1 MVKLIL
7 ILILL
12 YIISNTLQ
20 SQNLEGLSSQKP
32 VLLSGGLTART
43 IFYDANGI
51 PNRRQPFSYIFT
63 GSPTISIFNSFTI
76 PISFTYSEQDRS
88 FRQPF
93 NQFGMSPYYK
103 WITIHAGYRNIN
115 YSQFTLAGHTILGA
129 GIELHPGIFRFGFI
143 TGRFN
148 RATPVDTSSKS
159 FQPFT
164 YSNHGTAAKI
174 GIGKG
179 VDFFEVS
186 MLKAKDDI
194 NSVHPPVD
202 YIGIVTPGEN
212 IVVGINGQIKFLKNF
227 TFALEAATSLY
238 TRNLENS
245 TPLSDSTNKGITKI
259 LGNFISTNSTTE
271 RYNAIQT
278 SLLYHEKIFSAKLQY
293 RRVDPDYKTM
303 GAYFF
308 NNDIENITFA
318 PSLNL
323 LKNKFR
329 FGGSIGFQHDNLLKQ
344 KQTTSS
350 RVIGSANLSA
360 ELNEH
365 FGIDFSYSNYSNTQL
380 RKTILLGNTFRIAQV
395 SENYSFTPRY
405 ILASEKFVHS
415 VIFSAN
421 YNIFSSVDK
430 TIDNLSDTKS
440 NNYFLNYQVTVV
452 PRNLTYTFNLNY
464 TDVKSASYE
473 DGNYGVTLG
482 VNKVLNN
489 SKLTA
494 GWLGSFLKG
503 LHGKSTGLI
512 LNQNVTVN
520 YRINKHHSFGT
531 TISYINNKSQQ
542 TLITPSYSEWQADLN
557 YRYVF

>member
-1 MVKLIL
+1 MAKRLLFLIL
-7 ILILL
+7 AGLV
-12 YIISNTLQ
+12 SGSLQ
-20 SQNLEGLSSQKP
+20 SQNMEGLSSQKP

-259 LGNFISTNSTTE
+259 LRNFISTNSTTE

>member
-20 SQNLEGLSSQKP
+20 SQNLEGLSRQKP

-76 PISFTYSEQDRS
+76 PMSFTYSEQDRS

-238 TRNLENS
+238 TRNL
-245 TPLSDSTNKGITKI
+245 
-259 LGNFISTNSTTE
+259 
-271 RYNAIQT
+271 
-278 SLLYHEKIFSAKLQY
+278 
-293 RRVDPDYKTM
+293 
-303 GAYFF
+303 
-308 NNDIENITFA
+308 
-318 PSLNL
+318 
-323 LKNKFR
+323 
-329 FGGSIGFQHDNLLKQ
+329 
-344 KQTTSS
+344 
-350 RVIGSANLSA
+350 
-360 ELNEH
+360 
-365 FGIDFSYSNYSNTQL
+365 
-380 RKTILLGNTFRIAQV
+380 
-395 SENYSFTPRY
+395 
-405 ILASEKFVHS
+405 
-415 VIFSAN
+415 
-421 YNIFSSVDK
+421 
-430 TIDNLSDTKS
+430 
-440 NNYFLNYQVTVV
+440 
-452 PRNLTYTFNLNY
+452 
-464 TDVKSASYE
+464 
-473 DGNYGVTLG
+473 
-482 VNKVLNN
+482 
-489 SKLTA
+489 
-494 GWLGSFLKG
+494 
-503 LHGKSTGLI
+503 
-512 LNQNVTVN
+512 
-520 YRINKHHSFGT
+520 
-531 TISYINNKSQQ
+531 
-542 TLITPSYSEWQADLN
+542 
-557 YRYVF
+557 